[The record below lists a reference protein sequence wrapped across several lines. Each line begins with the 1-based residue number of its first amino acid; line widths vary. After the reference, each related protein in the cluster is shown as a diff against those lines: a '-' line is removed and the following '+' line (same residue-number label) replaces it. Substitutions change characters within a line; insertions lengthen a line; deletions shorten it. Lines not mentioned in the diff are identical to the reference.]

1 MESIV
6 GILMRRDGLSRA
18 EAQEMVAAARE
29 EVAQG
34 RDPEEVL
41 EEDFGLEPDWVME
54 LL

>member
-1 MESIV
+1 
-6 GILMRRDGLSRA
+6 MRRDGLSRR
-18 EAQEMVAAARE
+18 EAQEMIAAARE

-41 EEDFGLEPDWVME
+41 EEDFGLEPDWVMD